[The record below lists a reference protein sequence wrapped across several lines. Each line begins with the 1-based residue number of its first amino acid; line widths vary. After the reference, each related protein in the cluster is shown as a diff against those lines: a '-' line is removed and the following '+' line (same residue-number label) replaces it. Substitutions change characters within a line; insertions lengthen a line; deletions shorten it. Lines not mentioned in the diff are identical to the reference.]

1 MVPYVLG
8 IIFAIGGGWIGIKA
22 KNKKI
27 AMILTFVPLFLLAA
41 FRVNIGTDYNNY
53 ISIFYGLKY
62 DNPIMYGWIKPDLL
76 FLLLNNVIAALEL
89 SPQWIF
95 IVTSA
100 IYCGCLVYVIYEL
113 SPYSLMSV
121 FLLFGTTVYFASL
134 NELNQHLACCV
145 LMISL
150 IFAYKKKLIPF
161 IITVVIAGLIHSMS
175 FLFAVVY
182 VFNFKD
188 ITRHNAWMIA
198 GGTVVVLPIV
208 VNTVQAI
215 IKLTPYAHYLTRS
228 DYIGTSSLIGI
239 LLQFVILAFVSFYYD
254 KNDALY
260 RFLYS
265 VNVICFVITLLQG
278 YIPLAY
284 RIKWVFYY
292 PIIIL
297 IPMAIKNIKD
307 KRIAFVVRCLLVFL
321 FGIYAYYQIVIGRG
335 HGVYP
340 YEGLWM

>member
-1 MVPYVLG
+1 MAPYVLG
-8 IIFAIGGGWIGIKA
+8 FSFAICGGWLGIKA
-22 KNKKI
+22 RNKKM

-53 ISIFYGLKY
+53 VSIFYGLKY
-62 DNPIMYGWIKPDLL
+62 DNPIMYGWIKPDPL
-76 FLLLNNVIAALEL
+76 FCLLNNSIALFDL

-95 IVTSA
+95 ILTSA
-100 IYCGCLVYVIYEL
+100 IYCVCLAYAVYEL
-113 SPYSLMSV
+113 SPYPLMSV
-121 FLLFGTTVYFASL
+121 FLLFGTTIYFASL

-150 IFAYKKKLIPF
+150 IFAFKKKLIPF
-161 IITVVIAGLIHSMS
+161 IFTVVIAGLFHSIC
-175 FLFAVVY
+175 FLFVVVY

-188 ITRHNAWMIA
+188 ITRRCAWLIA
-198 GGTVVVLPIV
+198 GGSLIALPIV
-208 VNTVQAI
+208 VSIVQAI
-215 IKLTPYAHYLTRS
+215 IKLTPYAHYLTRN
-228 DYIGTSSLIGI
+228 DYMGTSSLIGI
-239 LLQFVILAFVSFYYD
+239 LLQIAIMVFVSFYYD

-260 RFLYS
+260 KFLFS
-265 VNVICFVITLLQG
+265 VNVICVVITALQG

-307 KRIAFVVRCLLVFL
+307 KRLAFVVRCLIVLL
-321 FGIYAYYQIVIGRG
+321 FGIYAYYQIVIRRG

-340 YEGLWM
+340 YQGLWM